1 MKYICQYCGKEFTN
15 NGAMKMH
22 ENTCKLNPDREKN
35 LKKRK
40 QYTHH
45 VINDED
51 ITCKYC
57 GKKFKSKS
65 NKTQHEVI
73 CKLNPNRIARTIRQK
88 YDMMSNEELLNEV
101 KKYSSRKDTPPQLV
115 SVCKE
120 RKIYSWTGQ
129 FVKEHSLTDEELI
142 NELNKYESK
151 KDIPYGVKSEL
162 KKRNIKLPIRFN
174 LNPRRIHNKD
184 LQLKSD
190 DELLNIVKDIKDKY
204 EASEKKLLHVIEEL
218 TKRNILPE
226 RFNQNIIYSKFHYYT
241 TEDLL
246 KIVNKYDS
254 KNKLYKDGFGKCL
267 NELIKRNITNL
278 PEYCLRGRFTEW
290 HYKTDNELI
299 EIIKPIKNRKELL
312 DKGIINILSE
322 LKRRNID
329 TSKFSKNYHPEYIDM
344 KDDELIE
351 LGKKTFGE
359 LNIRQAILSKKDR
372 PLINQLRDRNIIYEV
387 FHNSKPIIFKNRYKI
402 EKLNILTK
410 YDLLSMS
417 WSVILDLIGED
428 KLPKEFSQL
437 CKFGENT
444 PERKKMIKD
453 LIDTYNI
460 EVDNEDDENNNDNII
475 DNDANGINTDIETKV
490 NDIDDEIYDD
500 IDNED
505 ELKPYKEIKDLGELL
520 DKDFDETLFSTGDK
534 WNHIMSKE
542 ISRLWNNVLRDNENH
557 NENTINEIHQKLIN
571 NSLTKFEKYVYEE
584 FLKEYEEVINL
595 EIH

>member
-1 MKYICQYCGKEFTN
+1 MENKFKIISHNNN
-15 NGAMKMH
+15 NGNYEFNLYCNIHNINYKVTGDYKH
-22 ENTCKLNPDREKN
+22 CKSVLRRFSCGCPMCNPT
-35 LKKRK
+35 KK
-40 QYTHH
+40 
-45 VINDED
+45 
-51 ITCKYC
+51 
-57 GKKFKSKS
+57 
-65 NKTQHEVI
+65 
-73 CKLNPNRIARTIRQK
+73 
-88 YDMMSNEELLNEV
+88 
-101 KKYSSRKDTPPQLV
+101 
-115 SVCKE
+115 
-120 RKIYSWTGQ
+120 
-129 FVKEHSLTDEELI
+129 
-142 NELNKYESK
+142 ESK
-151 KDIPYGVKSEL
+151 QF
-162 KKRNIKLPIRFN
+162 RNNFKIN
-174 LNPRRIHNKD
+174 L
-184 LQLKSD
+184 
-190 DELLNIVKDIKDKY
+190 
-204 EASEKKLLHVIEEL
+204 L
-218 TKRNILPE
+218 T
-226 RFNQNIIYSKFHYYT
+226 Q
-241 TEDLL
+241 
-246 KIVNKYDS
+246 
-254 KNKLYKDGFGKCL
+254 
-267 NELIKRNITNL
+267 
-278 PEYCLRGRFTEW
+278 
-290 HYKTDNELI
+290 
-299 EIIKPIKNRKELL
+299 
-312 DKGIINILSE
+312 
-322 LKRRNID
+322 
-329 TSKFSKNYHPEYIDM
+329 
-344 KDDELIE
+344 
-351 LGKKTFGE
+351 
-359 LNIRQAILSKKDR
+359 
-372 PLINQLRDRNIIYEV
+372 
-387 FHNSKPIIFKNRYKI
+387 
-402 EKLNILTK
+402 